1 MNDLALSHSFRD
13 IISAIARGSLEE
25 LDALIR
31 YDVVDHN
38 LMTGQGD
45 GRVGLKYWAR
55 TLRQI
60 FPDLSGTVA
69 DAIVQG
75 NKVAGRVLWA
85 GTNSGSGRD
94 IPAIDTHFDFGSS
107 HSGSPAT
114 DTYLEFE
121 SFYILRYEEGVVVEW
136 WDSTNA
142 DQALRT
148 LGAKI
153 TLPPKDA

>member
-1 MNDLALSHSFRD
+1 MNDLTLSHSFRD
-13 IISAIARGSLEE
+13 IVSAIARGSLNE

-38 LMTGQGD
+38 LITGQGD
-45 GRVGLKYWAR
+45 GRIGLKYWAR

-69 DAIVQG
+69 DTIVQG
-75 NKVAGRVLWA
+75 DKVAGRVVWA

-94 IPAIDTHFDFGSS
+94 IPAIDAHVDFESS
-107 HSGSPAT
+107 YGENPAT
-114 DTYLEFE
+114 DVYLEFE
-121 SFYILRYEEGVVVEW
+121 SFYILRYEEGLVVEW

-142 DQALRT
+142 DNALRT
-148 LGAKI
+148 VGAKAA
-153 TLPPKDA
+153 LPRRDA